1 MSERGPILALD
12 IGGTKIAG
20 GLVSPE
26 GKVSL
31 ARQVPSEAQQGG
43 EAVMQRAIA
52 LAQALR
58 DEATAS
64 GRAPAAIGVGSAG
77 DIQPETGVVTFAT
90 ASIPNWTGMPIRRRM
105 EAALALPAFVDNDG
119 NVMALGEAAL
129 GAGQG
134 CLDMIGLTVGT
145 GIGGGI
151 IAGGHVYHGAGGSAG
166 ALGHIIIDYQ
176 EQRPCACGGAG
187 CLEAYAASPA
197 LVADFVS
204 RAGEARLAELELD
217 PARIGVKEIAELAH
231 QGDGV
236 AQAVIQR
243 GAYYLGI
250 GIASLLRAFNPAK
263 VVVAGG
269 VAQIGEMY
277 LAEVR
282 RVAHQRAKGRA
293 GQAPILAATLGTQ
306 ANLVGAAELAR
317 QGLGHTDCISR

>member
-1 MSERGPILALD
+1 MNERGPILAID

-20 GLVSPE
+20 GLVAAD
-26 GKVSL
+26 GQVSL

-43 EAVMQRAIA
+43 ETVIQRAIA
-52 LAQALR
+52 LALALR
-58 DEATAS
+58 DQALAS
-64 GRAPAAIGVGSAG
+64 GRAPVAIGVGSAG

-90 ASIPNWTGMPIRRRM
+90 ASIPDWTGMPIRQRI

-119 NVMALGEAAL
+119 NVMALGEAVF

-151 IAGGHVYHGAGGSAG
+151 IVDGRIYHGADRVAG
-166 ALGHIIIDYQ
+166 ALGHIIIDYR

-197 LVADFVS
+197 IVADFVRS
-204 RAGEARLAELELD
+204 AGQTHLAESGLD
-217 PARIGVKEIAELAH
+217 PERIGVKEIAELAH
-231 QGDGV
+231 KGDV
-236 AQAVIQR
+236 TAQAVIQR

-250 GIASLLRAFNPAK
+250 GIASLLRVLNPAK

-269 VAQIGEMY
+269 VSQIGEMY
-277 LAEVR
+277 MAEVR
-282 RVAHQRAKGRA
+282 RVAHQRAKGLA
-293 GQAPILAATLGTQ
+293 GRSPILLATLGTQ
-306 ANLVGAAELAR
+306 ANLVGAAELAW
-317 QGLGHTDCISR
+317 QGLGHR